1 MIYTSDDES
10 KFYPVDKVDKVDN
23 MQANEGSDK
32 DQFANSLND
41 LKKRSSSNVQ
51 CVSET
56 TDNNHISNPATMNN
70 VLPEVKRTFCIIIYI
85 IIPGIKHTY

>member
-10 KFYPVDKVDKVDN
+10 TFYPVDKVDKVDN
-23 MQANEGSDK
+23 IQANEGSDT

-41 LKKRSSSNVQ
+41 LTKRPSSNVQ

-56 TDNNHISNPATMNN
+56 TDNNHINNPTTMNN
-70 VLPEVKRTFCIIIYI
+70 VLPEVKRTSCIITYI
-85 IIPGIKHTY
+85 IIP